1 MLKLQQK
8 TLTRHTRTRSRGVL
22 WAKLGTVLEL
32 GEIGIRLYESRNLG
46 KRLDIKDQLLHSSV
60 QQRVRVDLRAKD
72 GGGGCPTSLGGWGK
86 LLWEADAQVEIEG

>member
-1 MLKLQQK
+1 MLLVRGPHLVLKLQQK

-32 GEIGIRLYESRNLG
+32 EEIGIRLYESRNLE

-60 QQRVRVDLRAKD
+60 QQRRTCGSQSK
-72 GGGGCPTSLGGWGK
+72 GWWRG
-86 LLWEADAQVEIEG
+86 LPN